1 MPHYQIRIQESLQVS
16 VQQAFEALSDH
27 NGLGRLMG
35 VPVKRLVDGTGEP
48 NGLGSVRQIGLP
60 VVGVQE
66 TVIGFE
72 PQRSIQYRITK
83 GGFPMRNHQGAV
95 HFEPA
100 GTGCRVRWEVDYDM
114 PPVLGNGVT
123 AVLTKVLRQAVLRVR

>member
-1 MPHYQIRIQESLQVS
+1 MSHYQIRIDETLQVS
-16 VQQAFEALSDH
+16 VQQAFAALSDH

-35 VPVKRLVDGTGEP
+35 VPVKRLLDGAADP

-60 VVGVQE
+60 VLGIQE
-66 TVIGFE
+66 TVTGFE

-95 HFEPA
+95 HFEPS

-123 AVLTKVLRQAVLRVR
+123 AVLNKVLRQAVLRVR